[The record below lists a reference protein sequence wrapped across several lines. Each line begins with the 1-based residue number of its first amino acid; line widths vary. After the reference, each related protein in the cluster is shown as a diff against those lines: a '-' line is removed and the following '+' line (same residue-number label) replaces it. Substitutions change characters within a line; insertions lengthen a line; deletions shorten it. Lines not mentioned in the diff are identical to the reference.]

1 MFLVEF
7 LRASKHVMIGN
18 ISDKRIFLS
27 ENEVLSKMK
36 GFAGK
41 CLLNRKR
48 DLLFLASF

>member
-1 MFLVEF
+1 MVE
-7 LRASKHVMIGN
+7 N

-41 CLLNRKR
+41 HLLKRKK